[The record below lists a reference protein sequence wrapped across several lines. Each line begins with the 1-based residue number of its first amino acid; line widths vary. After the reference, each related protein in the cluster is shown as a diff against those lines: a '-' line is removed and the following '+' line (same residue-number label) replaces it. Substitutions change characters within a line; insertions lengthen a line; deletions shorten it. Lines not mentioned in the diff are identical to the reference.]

1 MRDAA
6 VIRQQ
11 RQRQNR
17 AAQQQ
22 RNDPQQIVEP
32 GIGVV
37 VDHSVKRAVAEH
49 DGIDDA
55 GRLLLERIRIDCRGV
70 RAPPADLKDLP
81 LIMIQHD
88 IIVFFV
94 SPQRAS
100 ISVSR
105 VEMLFC
111 RTKDWNSCA
120 ALFVRFKTALSLI

>member
-32 GIGVV
+32 GIGIII
-37 VDHSVKRAVAEH
+37 DHGVKRAVAEH

-88 IIVFFV
+88 IIVFFRLA
-94 SPQRAS
+94 PAGQH
-100 ISVSR
+100 IR
-105 VEMLFC
+105 VARGNAVLPHKGLKLL
-111 RTKDWNSCA
+111 RG
-120 ALFVRFKTALSLI
+120 FVRAL